1 MLEGGVVLGTN
12 LGCLELNEVNKS
24 RKGSNAQI

>member
-1 MLEGGVVLGTN
+1 MLEGGVILGTN
-12 LGCLELNEVNKS
+12 LGCPELSEVNKS